1 MNHVLATE
9 AVGSRPRGSLVLA
22 SRTRSRSSTSGSSSR
37 RRVTTPTL
45 ASLGWDA
52 RRGGDYR
59 PHDRPD
65 QSPARVCRV
74 ERGVCTVLSSDGVG
88 RASVAGSLLA
98 VAARDAA
105 RLPCPGDWV
114 VVRRWPDARPTVEA
128 VLPRRGIVWRT
139 PGPRPSA
146 SNVDLM
152 LAVDGSDG
160 PDPQLIGALRALAAP
175 GRTLGVVGADPRAR
189 AAVVA
194 ALTGATVLPPAN
206 GALVPLPGGGA
217 VIDLEAR
224 PTGGAGDGASPDG
237 AGEAARRVLVGIDC
251 DSIDVHPN
259 YPSPRAGST
268 CPDVR

>member
-1 MNHVLATE
+1 MNHTLATG
-9 AVGSRPRGSLVLA
+9 AAA
-22 SRTRSRSSTSGSSSR
+22 SRTRGSLALASVRRGRSSTPGSSPR
-37 RRVTTPTL
+37 RRGATPTL
-45 ASLGWDA
+45 ASLGWNA

-74 ERGVCTVLSSDGVG
+74 EPGVCTVLGSDGVG
-88 RASVAGSLLA
+88 RASVAGTLLA
-98 VAARDAA
+98 AAARDSA

-152 LAVDGSDG
+152 VAADELDG
-160 PDPQLIGALRALAAP
+160 PDLQLIKALRALAAP
-175 GRTLGVVGADPRAR
+175 GRTVGVVGADPRTR

-194 ALTGATVLPPAN
+194 ALAGASVLPAAG
-206 GALVPLPGGGA
+206 GALVPLPDGGA
-217 VIDLEAR
+217 VIDLAAR
-224 PTGGAGDGASPDG
+224 GGDGDRSDPAGPSDG
-237 AGEAARRVLVGIDC
+237 VAHAITVIDGN
-251 DSIDVHPN
+251 SIDVDASN
-259 YPSPRAGST
+259 WSLGSGAT
-268 CPDVR
+268 CPDTR